1 MNATQTRICSRYHQ
15 AVELIGR
22 RWSGAIL
29 RELLVGFS
37 HFTEIKAAIPDLSA
51 RMLSERLNEF
61 EDEGIVERV
70 VLSEKPVRVEYRLTA
85 KGLALGPAVEALS
98 QWAEEWLPKAGTTNE
113 ERENAES
120 ERLSAQ
126 PSMRTVGGT

>member
-29 RELLVGFS
+29 RELLAGFS

-98 QWAEEWLPKAGTTNE
+98 QWAEEWLSKAGTADE

-120 ERLSAQ
+120 ERA
-126 PSMRTVGGT
+126 RD